1 MTLGERIR
9 TIVKEKGISQ
19 VQFAD
24 EVGITVNYMNSIV
37 NGRAKNISTRLAQ
50 VIEQKY
56 GYSSEWILKETGTKY
71 VYKNLTPMQVDIMKK
86 VERMTKAEVAAVY
99 TFANSLHSIVTAMK
113 NEEMLEKLEKEAL
126 NKREEE
132 KTES

>member
-9 TIVKEKGISQ
+9 TIVNEKGISQ
-19 VQFAD
+19 VQFAN

-56 GYSSEWILKETGTKY
+56 GYSSEWILKETGAKY
-71 VYKNLTPMQVDIMKK
+71 VYNNLTPMQIDIMKR
-86 VERMTKAEVAAVY
+86 VEKMTKAEVAAVY
-99 TFANSLHSIVTAMK
+99 TFASSLHSIVTAMK
-113 NEEMLEKLEKEAL
+113 NEEMLEELEKEVL
-126 NKREEE
+126 DKKEG
-132 KTES
+132 KKPES